1 MKVIK
6 KDQGYVGRPATLRN
20 TIIRMRWSKIVNK
33 IIKLKSGVQAFCSI
47 VENKIKC
54 DNHDSITAT

>member
-6 KDQGYVGRPATLRN
+6 KDQGYVGRPVTLRN

-47 VENKIKC
+47 VQNKIK
-54 DNHDSITAT
+54 